1 MSHLWMFAWVDSY
14 VKNILPHSLA
24 LLKMLAVLIRLIWPT
39 LLKEDDDPDLR
50 QSVIVARKLD
60 TLQNFAARN
69 YAIIARSYH

>member
-24 LLKMLAVLIRLIWPT
+24 LLKMLAVLRRLIWPT
-39 LLKEDDDPDLR
+39 LLKEDDDLDLR
-50 QSVIVARKLD
+50 HSVIVARKLD